1 MYVGSD
7 KHASVVKGGLYVDF
21 AEFISDQIA
30 ATGRPLF
37 GVTVAAVP
45 CPDTPVILTLHWHG
59 FVEERIAAIDIAKPV
74 LFSSIPSS
82 ALQLN
87 TRWTDLTSL
96 DLAAI
101 EAGWELGAWDV
112 SRAERRGCHRPGAP
126 DKESLECMQAFGSL
140 PAGVQGERMVVSETP
155 DADDLLDVA
164 ARSGYVLWTFRPVHG
179 GIWADVSDDATL
191 RSDGTRKPPCPHR
204 PVPPG
209 GRKSRQTVYR
219 FGVSHGGITVN

>member
-7 KHASVVKGGLYVDF
+7 KHASEVKGGLYVDF

-96 DLAAI
+96 DLAAM
-101 EAGWELGAWDV
+101 EATENTD
-112 SRAERRGCHRPGAP
+112 
-126 DKESLECMQAFGSL
+126 
-140 PAGVQGERMVVSETP
+140 
-155 DADDLLDVA
+155 
-164 ARSGYVLWTFRPVHG
+164 
-179 GIWADVSDDATL
+179 
-191 RSDGTRKPPCPHR
+191 
-204 PVPPG
+204 
-209 GRKSRQTVYR
+209 
-219 FGVSHGGITVN
+219 

>member
-1 MYVGSD
+1 MHAGSD
-7 KHASVVKGGLYVDF
+7 KPACDAKGGLYVDF
-21 AEFISDQIA
+21 AEFISDQVA

-45 CPDTPVILTLHWHG
+45 CPDTPVILMLHWHG

-74 LFSSIPSS
+74 LFSSVPSS

-87 TRWTDLTSL
+87 ARWTDLMSL
-96 DLAAI
+96 DLAAM

-112 SRAERRGCHRPGAP
+112 SRAERRGCHRLGAP
-126 DKESLECMQAFGSL
+126 ERESLECLQAFGSL
-140 PAGVQGERMVVSETP
+140 PSGSQGEPMVVSDTP

-204 PVPPG
+204 PVAPG

-219 FGVSHGGITVN
+219 FGVSRGGITVN